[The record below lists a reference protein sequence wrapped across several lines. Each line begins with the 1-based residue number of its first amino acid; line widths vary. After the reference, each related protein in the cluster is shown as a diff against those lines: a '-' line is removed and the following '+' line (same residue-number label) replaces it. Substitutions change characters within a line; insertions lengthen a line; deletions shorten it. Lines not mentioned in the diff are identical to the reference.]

1 MDDAEEE
8 EGAARQE
15 NSRGSRQRRRHGR
28 AAGTAGG
35 ADGPAARTAGTDDE
49 LAVAVPLNH
58 GGRVAVG
65 RALQRHRIVTGYR
78 HVRRMLS
85 DPRRFTHYKNKS
97 IQNNY

>member
-8 EGAARQE
+8 EGTARQE

-28 AAGTAGG
+28 TAGTAGG

-58 GGRVAVG
+58 WCWVAVG
-65 RALQRHRIVTGYR
+65 RALQRHRIVTGNR

-85 DPRRFTHYKNKS
+85 DPRRFTH
-97 IQNNY
+97 